1 MLDCFFSFLFRFS
14 RDIRNV
20 IEQAEVVGIKQMILT
35 GNTLQM
41 SQSAVL
47 QAKAHP
53 RVLYA
58 SVGVHPHF
66 TTKEWSEKTAKEI
79 EELAKDPVVVSIG
92 EVGLDFH
99 RNYSDEKAQIDAFT
113 KQVIPSLNF
122 NCFLLFFFSVW
133 IKVSVVFKQTKSSYS
148 FFQVKSGIYIY
159 MWPSRST
166 CRITAVNKFR
176 ELTALAFSHRT
187 SCSPLCMWSSLI
199 WMNGPFFV
207 DTVAMQ

>member
-1 MLDCFFSFLFRFS
+1 
-14 RDIRNV
+14 
-20 IEQAEVVGIKQMILT
+20 MILT

-66 TTKEWSEKTAKEI
+66 TTKEWSEKTGKEI

-99 RNYSDEKAQIDAFT
+99 RNYSDEKAQIEAFT
-113 KQVIPSLNF
+113 KQVIPSLYLNY
-122 NCFLLFFFSVW
+122 FLGLDKGFSGH
-133 IKVSVVFKQTKSSYS
+133 QT
-148 FFQVKSGIYIY
+148 
-159 MWPSRST
+159 
-166 CRITAVNKFR
+166 
-176 ELTALAFSHRT
+176 
-187 SCSPLCMWSSLI
+187 
-199 WMNGPFFV
+199 
-207 DTVAMQ
+207 D

>member
-1 MLDCFFSFLFRFS
+1 MQPVCVVCSVMPSNSENIFLNCTGFACWIVFFFLFRFS

-20 IEQAEVVGIKQMILT
+20 IKQAEVVGIKQMILT

-66 TTKEWSEKTAKEI
+66 TTKEWNEKTAKEI

-99 RNYSDEKAQIDAFT
+99 RNYSDEKAQIEAFT
-113 KQVIPSLNF
+113 KQVL
-122 NCFLLFFFSVW
+122 
-133 IKVSVVFKQTKSSYS
+133 
-148 FFQVKSGIYIY
+148 
-159 MWPSRST
+159 
-166 CRITAVNKFR
+166 
-176 ELTALAFSHRT
+176 
-187 SCSPLCMWSSLI
+187 PLI
-199 WMNGPFFV
+199 
-207 DTVAMQ
+207 

>member
-1 MLDCFFSFLFRFS
+1 MLDCSLFLFRFS

-66 TTKEWSEKTAKEI
+66 TTKEWNEKTAKEI

-99 RNYSDEKAQIDAFT
+99 RNYSDEKAQIEAFT
-113 KQVIPSLNF
+113 KQVLPSL
-122 NCFLLFFFSVW
+122 
-133 IKVSVVFKQTKSSYS
+133 I
-148 FFQVKSGIYIY
+148 
-159 MWPSRST
+159 
-166 CRITAVNKFR
+166 
-176 ELTALAFSHRT
+176 
-187 SCSPLCMWSSLI
+187 
-199 WMNGPFFV
+199 
-207 DTVAMQ
+207 

>member
-1 MLDCFFSFLFRFS
+1 
-14 RDIRNV
+14 
-20 IEQAEVVGIKQMILT
+20 MILT

-66 TTKEWSEKTAKEI
+66 TTKEWNEKTAKEI

-99 RNYSDEKAQIDAFT
+99 RNYSDEKAQIGRA
-113 KQVIPSLNF
+113 S
-122 NCFLLFFFSVW
+122 
-133 IKVSVVFKQTKSSYS
+133 
-148 FFQVKSGIYIY
+148 
-159 MWPSRST
+159 
-166 CRITAVNKFR
+166 CRERV
-176 ELTALAFSHRT
+176 
-187 SCSPLCMWSSLI
+187 
-199 WMNGPFFV
+199 
-207 DTVAMQ
+207 

>member
-1 MLDCFFSFLFRFS
+1 MQHHSFFRNLPTLFSIITGISGFHVGLFFPLRFA

-20 IEQAEVVGIKQMILT
+20 IEQAEVVGIQQMILT

-66 TTKEWSEKTAKEI
+66 TTKEWNEKTAKEI

-99 RNYSDEKAQIDAFT
+99 RNYSDEKAQIEAFT
-113 KQVIPSLNF
+113 KQVLP
-122 NCFLLFFFSVW
+122 
-133 IKVSVVFKQTKSSYS
+133 
-148 FFQVKSGIYIY
+148 
-159 MWPSRST
+159 
-166 CRITAVNKFR
+166 
-176 ELTALAFSHRT
+176 
-187 SCSPLCMWSSLI
+187 PLI
-199 WMNGPFFV
+199 
-207 DTVAMQ
+207 

>member
-1 MLDCFFSFLFRFS
+1 MLPGFHVGFFFFLFRFS

-66 TTKEWSEKTAKEI
+66 TTKEWSEKTGKEI

-99 RNYSDEKAQIDAFT
+99 RNYSDEKAQIEAFT
-113 KQVIPSLNF
+113 KQVIPSLNLTY
-122 NCFLLFFFSVW
+122 FLGLDKGFSGHQ
-133 IKVSVVFKQTKSSYS
+133 QTESSYS
-148 FFQVKSGIYIY
+148 FKSSQGKIFIF
-159 MWPSRST
+159 T
-166 CRITAVNKFR
+166 C
-176 ELTALAFSHRT
+176 
-187 SCSPLCMWSSLI
+187 
-199 WMNGPFFV
+199 GP
-207 DTVAMQ
+207 

>member
-1 MLDCFFSFLFRFS
+1 
-14 RDIRNV
+14 
-20 IEQAEVVGIKQMILT
+20 MILT

-66 TTKEWSEKTAKEI
+66 TTKEWSEKTGKEI

-99 RNYSDEKAQIDAFT
+99 RNYSDEKAQIEAFT
-113 KQVIPSLNF
+113 KQVIPSLNL
-122 NCFLLFFFSVW
+122 NYFLGLDKGFSGHQTDR
-133 IKVSVVFKQTKSSYS
+133 KQLQ
-148 FFQVKSGIYIY
+148 FQVKSG
-159 MWPSRST
+159 
-166 CRITAVNKFR
+166 
-176 ELTALAFSHRT
+176 
-187 SCSPLCMWSSLI
+187 
-199 WMNGPFFV
+199 
-207 DTVAMQ
+207 

>member
-1 MLDCFFSFLFRFS
+1 MPLLIFCYLSCWIVFLSFS

-66 TTKEWSEKTAKEI
+66 TEKEWNEKTAKEI
-79 EELAKDPVVVSIG
+79 EELAKDPVVVAIG

-99 RNYSDEKAQIDAFT
+99 RNYSEEKAQVDAFT
-113 KQVIPSLNF
+113 KQVSNTVETPVFAVHSMLGYWLINF
-122 NCFLLFFFSVW
+122 SCINESW
-133 IKVSVVFKQTKSSYS
+133 I
-148 FFQVKSGIYIY
+148 
-159 MWPSRST
+159 
-166 CRITAVNKFR
+166 
-176 ELTALAFSHRT
+176 
-187 SCSPLCMWSSLI
+187 
-199 WMNGPFFV
+199 
-207 DTVAMQ
+207 